1 MGLWQRRVQSRPG
14 EKRRKIESVTGGR
27 RVVLSLR
34 YGDLSG
40 AATEANRL
48 ADELNQYCEDLS
60 RKVQQKM
67 YSVEGG
73 MSSALSNADYY
84 VNQKITQLRN
94 REESARTLSE
104 KAREL
109 HDTAKRVDED
119 VERMIEDNQESFFQK
134 NPELKA
140 PWYKQAWTS
149 FMCDMKNVPVLG
161 WLIQGGE
168 DVMDAID
175 VLGKE
180 IKHWWKCGGGKELI
194 MNVLDIVIKIGEA
207 VVAVLAAVTAV
218 VALATATVITFGA
231 VLVTVAAVITAVIAS
246 VNAVTNVFT
255 SVQAISASRT
265 GDPTMAKIY
274 GERDTLAQVLRDHNF
289 HDRELNR
296 ASYKAA
302 SAIEITDT
310 IAGVINMVHS
320 IGKIAG
326 GFLSKNGVGFAFKEL
341 ARGADGKPV
350 KKVTLKSIWKGTKA
364 LILNEKLTS
373 STSAGLRTTLFT
385 NIKQSF
391 NYQKSLFKMALR
403 DPKRWFQTRQT
414 GDMGFF
420 RNIMEKIRYNY
431 SQFKNTAFQFRP
443 GDLSYNLDKISNIAS
458 VANDGLGIT
467 KDILEGLDRTDN
479 KGLARRALEKFTK
492 DKLFGNDFFGLM
504 NKTGLGGI
512 IVDFDKSG
520 YLKDFTG
527 MGDGVIQKIQ
537 NIGKSAKLAAPPF
550 GDFFPYFECVR
561 GEEDAQ

>member
-1 MGLWQRRVQSRPG
+1 M
-14 EKRRKIESVTGGR
+14 
-27 RVVLSLR
+27 VLSLR
-34 YGDLSG
+34 YGDLSS

-94 REESARTLSE
+94 REDNARTLSG
-104 KAREL
+104 KVQEL
-109 HDTAKRVDED
+109 VDTAKRVDED
-119 VERMIEDNQESFFQK
+119 VERMIQDNQESFFQK

-168 DVMDAID
+168 DALDAID
-175 VLGKE
+175 TLGKE

-194 MNVLDIVIKIGEA
+194 MNCLDIVIKIGG
-207 VVAVLAAVTAV
+207 AVLAVVTAVSAV
-218 VALATATVITFGA
+218 VALFTATVLTGGMILFA
-231 VLVTVAAVITAVIAS
+231 VAACVTAVIAV
-246 VNAVTNVFT
+246 VNAVTNIFT
-255 SVQAISASRT
+255 SVQAITASQG

-274 GERDTLAQVLRDHNF
+274 GERDTFAQVIRDHNF

-296 ASYKAA
+296 ASYTAA
-302 SAIEITDT
+302 SVIEITDT
-310 IAGVINMVHS
+310 IAGVITLVQS

-326 GFLSKNGVGFAFKEL
+326 SFLSKNGVGFAFKEL
-341 ARGADGKPV
+341 ARGSDGKLTT
-350 KKVTLKSIWKGTKA
+350 KVTLKSIWKGTKA
-364 LILNEKLTS
+364 LVLNQKLTT
-373 STSAGLRTTLFT
+373 STATGLRTTLLT

-391 NYQKSLFKMALR
+391 SYQATLFKMAMR
-403 DPKRWFQTRQT
+403 DPGNWFRTRQT

-420 RNIMEKIRYNY
+420 KNMMEKMRYNF

-443 GDLSYNLDKISNIAS
+443 GDLEFNLDKISNIVS

-479 KGLARRALEKFTK
+479 KGLARRALEKFSQ
-492 DKLFGNDFFGLM
+492 DKLFDNDFFGLID
-504 NKTGLGGI
+504 KTGLGGV

-520 YLKDFTG
+520 FLKDFTG
-527 MGDGVIQKIQ
+527 MGDGIYQKIGD
-537 NIGKSAKLAAPPF
+537 IRKSAKLATPSF
-550 GDFFPYFECVR
+550 GEFFPYFECVR

>member
-1 MGLWQRRVQSRPG
+1 M
-14 EKRRKIESVTGGR
+14 
-27 RVVLSLR
+27 VLSLR
-34 YGDLSG
+34 YGDLSS

-94 REESARTLSE
+94 REDNARTLSG
-104 KAREL
+104 KVQEL
-109 HDTAKRVDED
+109 VDTAKRVDED
-119 VERMIEDNQESFFQK
+119 VERMIQDNQESFFQK

-168 DVMDAID
+168 DALDAID
-175 VLGKE
+175 TLGKE

-194 MNVLDIVIKIGEA
+194 MNCLDIVIKIGG
-207 VVAVLAAVTAV
+207 AVLAVVTAVSAV
-218 VALATATVITFGA
+218 VALFTATVLTGGMILFA
-231 VLVTVAAVITAVIAS
+231 VAACVTAVIAV
-246 VNAVTNVFT
+246 VNAVTNIFT
-255 SVQAISASRT
+255 SVQAITASQG

-274 GERDTLAQVLRDHNF
+274 GERDTFAQVIRDHNF

-296 ASYKAA
+296 ASYTAA
-302 SAIEITDT
+302 SVIEITDT
-310 IAGVINMVHS
+310 IAGVITLVQS

-326 GFLSKNGVGFAFKEL
+326 SFLSKNGVGFAFKEL
-341 ARGADGKPV
+341 ARGSDGKLTT
-350 KKVTLKSIWKGTKA
+350 KVTLKSIWKGTKA
-364 LILNEKLTS
+364 LVLNQKLTT
-373 STSAGLRTTLFT
+373 STATGLRTTLLT

-391 NYQKSLFKMALR
+391 SYQATLFKMAMR
-403 DPKRWFQTRQT
+403 DPGNWFRTRQT

-420 RNIMEKIRYNY
+420 KNMMEKMRYNF

-443 GDLSYNLDKISNIAS
+443 GDLEFNLDKISNIVS

-479 KGLARRALEKFTK
+479 KGLARRALEKFSQ
-492 DKLFGNDFFGLM
+492 DKLFDNDFFGLID
-504 NKTGLGGI
+504 KTGLGGV

-520 YLKDFTG
+520 FLKDFTG
-527 MGDGVIQKIQ
+527 MGDGVIQEIQ
-537 NIGKSAKLAAPPF
+537 KIGKSVKLTSPPF
-550 GDFFPYFECVR
+550 GEFYPYFECVR

>member
-1 MGLWQRRVQSRPG
+1 M
-14 EKRRKIESVTGGR
+14 
-27 RVVLSLR
+27 VLSLR

-73 MSSALSNADYY
+73 MSSALSNVDYY
-84 VNQKITQLRN
+84 VNQKIAQLRN
-94 REESARTLSE
+94 REESARTLAE
-104 KAREL
+104 KTREL

-119 VERMIEDNQESFFQK
+119 VERMIQDNQESFFQK

-175 VLGKE
+175 TLGKE

-194 MNVLDIVIKIGEA
+194 MNCLDIVIKIGEA

-218 VALATATVITFGA
+218 VALATATVITLGA

-265 GDPTMAKIY
+265 GDPAMAKIY
-274 GERDTLAQVLRDHNF
+274 GDRDTLAQVLRDHNF

-310 IAGVINMVHS
+310 IAGVINLVHS

-326 GFLSKNGVGFAFKEL
+326 GFLGKNGVGFAFKEL
-341 ARGADGKPV
+341 ARGSDGKLTT
-350 KKVTLKSIWKGTKA
+350 KVTLKSIWKGTKA
-364 LILNEKLTS
+364 LILNQKLTT

-391 NYQKSLFKMALR
+391 SYQATLFKMAMR
-403 DPKRWFQTRQT
+403 DPGNWFRTRQV

-420 RNIMEKIRYNY
+420 KNMMEKMRYEFW
-431 SQFKNTAFQFRP
+431 QFKNTAFRFRP

-467 KDILEGLDRTDN
+467 KDILEGLDSTDN
-479 KGLARRALEKFTK
+479 KGLGRRVLEKFAQ
-492 DKLFGNDFFGLM
+492 DKLFDNDFFDLM
-504 NKTGLGGI
+504 NKTGLGGV

-520 YLKDFTG
+520 FLKDFTG
-527 MGDGVIQKIQ
+527 MGDGVYQKIHD
-537 NIGKSAKLAAPPF
+537 IGKSVKLASPPF
-550 GDFFPYFECVR
+550 VEVFPYFECVR

>member
-1 MGLWQRRVQSRPG
+1 M
-14 EKRRKIESVTGGR
+14 
-27 RVVLSLR
+27 VLSLR
-34 YGDLSG
+34 YGDLSS
-40 AATEANRL
+40 AATEANWL

-84 VNQKITQLRN
+84 VNQKMTQLRN
-94 REESARTLSE
+94 REDNARTLSG
-104 KAREL
+104 KVQEL
-109 HDTAKRVDED
+109 VDTAKRVDED
-119 VERMIEDNQESFFQK
+119 VERMIQDNQESFFQK

-168 DVMDAID
+168 DALDAID
-175 VLGKE
+175 TLGKE

-194 MNVLDIVIKIGEA
+194 MNCLDIVIKIGG
-207 VVAVLAAVTAV
+207 AVLAVVTAVSAV
-218 VALATATVITFGA
+218 VALFTATVLTGGMILFA
-231 VLVTVAAVITAVIAS
+231 VAACVTAVIAV
-246 VNAVTNVFT
+246 VNAVTNIFT
-255 SVQAISASRT
+255 SVQAITASQG

-296 ASYKAA
+296 ASYTAA

-310 IAGVINMVHS
+310 IAGVITLVQS
-320 IGKIAG
+320 VGKIAG
-326 GFLSKNGVGFAFKEL
+326 SFLSKNGVGFAFKEL
-341 ARGADGKPV
+341 ARGSDGKLTT
-350 KKVTLKSIWKGTKA
+350 KVTLKSIWKGTKA
-364 LILNEKLTS
+364 LVLNQKLTT
-373 STSAGLRTTLFT
+373 STSAGLRTTLLT

-391 NYQKSLFKMALR
+391 SYQATLFKMAMR
-403 DPKRWFQTRQT
+403 DPGNWFRTRQT

-420 RNIMEKIRYNY
+420 KNMMEKMRYNF

-443 GDLSYNLDKISNIAS
+443 GDLEFNLDKISNIVS

-479 KGLARRALEKFTK
+479 KGLARRALEKFSQ
-492 DKLFGNDFFGLM
+492 DKLFDNDFFGLID
-504 NKTGLGGI
+504 KTGLGGV

-520 YLKDFTG
+520 FLKDFTG
-527 MGDGVIQKIQ
+527 MGDGVIQEIQ
-537 NIGKSAKLAAPPF
+537 KTGKSVKLASPPF
-550 GDFFPYFECVR
+550 GEFYPYFECMR